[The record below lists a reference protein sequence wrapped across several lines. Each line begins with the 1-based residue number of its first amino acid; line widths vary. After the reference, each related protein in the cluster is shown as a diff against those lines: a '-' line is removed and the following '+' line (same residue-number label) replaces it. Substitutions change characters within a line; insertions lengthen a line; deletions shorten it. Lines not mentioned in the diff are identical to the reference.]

1 MGYVCPRGL
10 ELLRTGVISQVVRAI
25 ACFSSVTSKPSLA
38 KSASDVLVWL
48 AAWKSR
54 DEERAFSPLAP
65 LRRNSCRRV
74 HLRSFHNPGYV
85 QQCNMNTTIRTSRRK
100 LFPPTVLHGSFRCA
114 PQSGQDTLLGAIKPF
129 FFLFV
134 TSRVYALLSHLARH
148 HRLSRSP
155 KRSLFKV
162 CRPAK
167 AVARY
172 VRSSGVPPWSMFN

>member
-85 QQCNMNTTIRTSRRK
+85 QQCNMNTHDQDVTPEIVSAYCLTWLVPLRSTKRTRHALGCNQTF
-100 LFPPTVLHGSFRCA
+100 LFSFR
-114 PQSGQDTLLGAIKPF
+114 
-129 FFLFV
+129 
-134 TSRVYALLSHLARH
+134 H
-148 HRLSRSP
+148 
-155 KRSLFKV
+155 
-162 CRPAK
+162 
-167 AVARY
+167 
-172 VRSSGVPPWSMFN
+172 